1 MKYRLLATTLDA
13 ADLPLLAVAAP
24 KHEKALPAALRPL
37 DQRSGG
43 ALARLFTSGDFSGAR
58 DETALLYLPARGTA
72 GTGAGEARV
81 LLVGVGK
88 YEDLPLVGGATR
100 ETAVRNALRRAAA
113 VAARRAKALGTGTIG
128 FAAPAPLRGG
138 AGVADL
144 AQVAVEGMAQGAW
157 QFDELK
163 SPNHD
168 RKAAVAEIAVV
179 VDPAEESAA
188 QPGLAIGQ
196 AVAEGQNLARRLQ
209 FLPPNRCTP
218 AFLAETAQALAKA
231 HGLSIT
237 VLDRAQ
243 MEREGMGALLAVAQ
257 GSATEPRF
265 IVLEYRGAGDAA
277 PVGLVGKGVTFD
289 TGGISIKP
297 AAQMEEMKYDM
308 SGAAAVL
315 GAFEVLGRLKPKVNV
330 VGLIPS
336 TDNMPG
342 GAAIRP
348 ADVVKSH
355 AGKMVEIVNT
365 DAEGRL
371 ILADA
376 LSYVRR
382 FKPAAVLDAATLT
395 GAAVIVLGH
404 AASAIMGT
412 DEALLEAVRRAGDR
426 AGERVWPL
434 PMYDEYRE
442 QNKSDIADVKN
453 SGGRPAGTI
462 TAGWFLREFAEGYP
476 WVHIDVAG
484 TAYTDADVP
493 PLAKGPAGVPTR
505 LFAEFLLE
513 RAR

>member
-1 MKYRLLATTLDA
+1 MKYRLA
-13 ADLPLLAVAAP
+13 ASPPEGTETPLLAVAVP
-24 KHEKALPAALRPL
+24 KHDQMLP
-37 DQRSGG
+37 D
-43 ALARLFTSGDFSGAR
+43 ALAGLDRRCGGMLTRLVASGDFGGAR
-58 DETALLYLPARGTA
+58 DETALLYLP
-72 GTGAGEARV
+72 GAGESRL
-81 LLVGVGK
+81 LLVGVGR
-88 YEDLPLVGGATR
+88 YEDLSLMGGIPRDA
-100 ETAVRNALRRAAA
+100 AVRNAIRRAAA
-113 VAARRAKALGTGTIG
+113 VAGRRGKGLGTGAVA
-128 FAAPAPLRGG
+128 FAVPAPLRGG
-138 AGVADL
+138 ADAADL
-144 AQVAVEGMAQGAW
+144 AQVAVEGLAQGAW

-163 SPNHD
+163 SANHD
-168 RKAAVAEIAVV
+168 RKAPVAEVTV
-179 VDPAEESAA
+179 LVDPAEESAA
-188 QPGLAIGQ
+188 RRGFAVGQ
-196 AVAEGQNLARRLQ
+196 AVAEGQALTRRLQ

-218 AFLAETAQALAKA
+218 AFLAQTAEQLAA
-231 HGLSIT
+231 THAFMVT

-277 PVGLVGKGVTFD
+277 PIALVGKGVTFD

-297 AAQMEEMKYDM
+297 AAQMDEMKYDM

-315 GAFEVLGRLKPKVNV
+315 GAFEAIGRLKPNLNV
-330 VGLIPS
+330 VGLVPS

-355 AGKMVEIVNT
+355 AGKMIEIVNT

-376 LSYVRR
+376 LSYIRR
-382 FKPAAVLDAATLT
+382 YRPAAVLDAATLT
-395 GAAVIVLGH
+395 GAAVIALGH
-404 AASAIMGT
+404 AASAVMGT
-412 DEALLEAVRRAGDR
+412 DEALVEEVRRAGDR

-462 TAGWFLREFAEGYP
+462 TAGWFLREFADGYP
-476 WVHIDVAG
+476 WAHLDVAG
-484 TAYTDADVP
+484 TAYTDADAP
-493 PLAKGPAGVPTR
+493 PMPKGPAGVPTR
-505 LFAEFLLE
+505 LFVEFLLA
-513 RAR
+513 RAG